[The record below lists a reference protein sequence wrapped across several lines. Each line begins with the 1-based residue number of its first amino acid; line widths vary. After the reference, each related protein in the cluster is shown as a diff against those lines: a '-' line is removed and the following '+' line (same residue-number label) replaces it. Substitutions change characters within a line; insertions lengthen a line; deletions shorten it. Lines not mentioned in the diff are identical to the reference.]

1 MPLVSKAQQ
10 RWAFANQNASTREGK
25 VAREFIQ
32 ATPKKAYKTMPA
44 RVKKPEPK
52 HYFGSL
58 DGKY

>member
-1 MPLVSKAQQ
+1 MPIVSKAQQ
-10 RWAFANQNASTREGK
+10 RFMYAKQDSPGRIGQ
-25 VAREFIQ
+25 VAKEFIQ